1 MEERRIVEGVSEYPG
16 LNGPRWQGRTKE
28 RKTMSASTTETRIGK
43 LAADTDTRDAIHVAI
58 VPMLAGIGLEPG
70 TLVSLDGK
78 SAVKDEANPIGIV
91 DPFLKA
97 TVNRGERFWMFMLPD
112 TVQKLHHS
120 WSHPAV
126 DAALNAEAD
135 DDSDW
140 SDECRGCY

>member
-1 MEERRIVEGVSEYPG
+1 
-16 LNGPRWQGRTKE
+16 
-28 RKTMSASTTETRIGK
+28 MSASTTETRIGK